1 MLPVIV
7 EVCSTAVATTMVCRC
22 LQASPPLPKP
32 KASSMEVEGAALA
45 EDSAMQEPGAK
56 VGAAPGVQA
65 RQTLRKML

>member
-1 MLPVIV
+1 MLVGQLARGQGP
-7 EVCSTAVATTMVCRC
+7 AV
-22 LQASPPLPKP
+22 PKP
-32 KASSMEVEGAALA
+32 EASSMEVEGAALA